1 MKKLTLF
8 QFIITIFLV
17 VFLIEFFLFSQNGRY
32 ITFGSYNSM
41 LLDTRTGNVY
51 EYDNLKN
58 GVWKISIK
66 K

>member
-8 QFIITIFLV
+8 QVIITIFLV

-32 ITFGSYNSM
+32 KTFGGYNSM

>member
-32 ITFGSYNSM
+32 ITFGGYNSK